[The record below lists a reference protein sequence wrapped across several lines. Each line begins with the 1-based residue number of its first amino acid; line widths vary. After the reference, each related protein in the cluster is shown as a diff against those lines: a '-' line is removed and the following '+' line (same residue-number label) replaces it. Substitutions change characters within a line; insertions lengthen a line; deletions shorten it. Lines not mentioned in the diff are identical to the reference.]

1 MNISGNTLARFSVL
15 AAVVTIKFRFSM
27 MQETKYLKCL
37 EALYNLDG
45 AVVASVH
52 LENTVIIILE
62 SMVIQKAQF

>member
-1 MNISGNTLARFSVL
+1 
-15 AAVVTIKFRFSM
+15 M

-62 SMVIQKAQF
+62 SMVIQKAQFWVGPTAATLCNSVTQNH